1 MAGRVYLYSNLMLNM
16 VAWAAQHTFG
26 RMWGARRHHPLGWSP
41 EASFHVMLLK
51 VLFTCGTYVHWRNF
65 MAVAERLMGKK
76 QRQGLVLKRVDPGT
90 FGVPGCRSSWW
101 LSLDPAES
109 QEGLPPVKA
118 SCVLLYLHGG
128 AFMAGAP
135 RMYCLAYKLW
145 MRQLRAQGISMRILA
160 VGYPLCPEHPFPAPV
175 KAAAAAYRWLLDQLK
190 AEGRKDTVIL
200 GGDSAGGNLVVA
212 CLAYLRDG
220 TLGSSSS
227 SNNSAATTTAA
238 AAASPPPLPAGAL
251 LISPAI
257 DFTASSVFG
266 PKLAEYFHQQPTQ
279 QHQQQQQPGAGQG
292 GGDGSAAPAGFDGQW
307 DYIDADEGSAVAQHY
322 VQAASMADMC
332 NPYVSPMVLP
342 SFKGLVQQK
351 MAVVWGGVEV
361 LGPDCAR
368 FASRMQ
374 ADGVNVETHVEKN
387 QPHVYC
393 VLPPKELLE
402 KGAAVI
408 VPFFASLC
416 SV

>member
-1 MAGRVYLYSNLMLNM
+1 
-16 VAWAAQHTFG
+16 
-26 RMWGARRHHPLGWSP
+26 
-41 EASFHVMLLK
+41 
-51 VLFTCGTYVHWRNF
+51 
-65 MAVAERLMGKK
+65 
-76 QRQGLVLKRVDPGT
+76 
-90 FGVPGCRSSWW
+90 
-101 LSLDPAES
+101 
-109 QEGLPPVKA
+109 
-118 SCVLLYLHGG
+118 
-128 AFMAGAP
+128 
-135 RMYCLAYKLW
+135 
-145 MRQLRAQGISMRILA
+145 
-160 VGYPLCPEHPFPAPV
+160 
-175 KAAAAAYRWLLDQLK
+175 
-190 AEGRKDTVIL
+190 
-200 GGDSAGGNLVVA
+200 VVA

-220 TLGSSSS
+220 TLGSSSTI
-227 SNNSAATTTAA
+227 TTTAA
-238 AAASPPPLPAGAL
+238 AAAAAASPPPPLPAGAL

-266 PKLAEYFHQQPTQ
+266 PKLAEYFHKQPTEQQQPTK
-279 QHQQQQQPGAGQG
+279 QQQPGEADQG
-292 GGDGSAAPAGFDGQW
+292 GGDGTAAPAAFDGQW
-307 DYIDADEGSAVAQHY
+307 DYIDADEGSAVAKHY

-374 ADGVNVETHVEKN
+374 ADGVRVETHVEKN

-416 SV
+416 GV